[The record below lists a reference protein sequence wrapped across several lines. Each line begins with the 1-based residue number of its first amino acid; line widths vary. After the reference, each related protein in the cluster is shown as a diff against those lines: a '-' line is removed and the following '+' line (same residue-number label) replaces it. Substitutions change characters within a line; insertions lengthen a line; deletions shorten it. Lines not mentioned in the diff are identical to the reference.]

1 MIDNYVM
8 KLSCHCEVKE
18 FQNLETVYL
27 TFCKKKQCNV
37 SERSKLGHDNYN
49 YRIYSNKRPTSNK
62 RPPPPPPNQTQI
74 SGHPHPTLLSE

>member
-1 MIDNYVM
+1 M

-27 TFCKKKQCNV
+27 TFCKKKQRNV

-49 YRIYSNKRPTSNK
+49 YYFHFEITGDPCNLIGS
-62 RPPPPPPNQTQI
+62 QQ
-74 SGHPHPTLLSE
+74 